1 MSHSIGNVPI
11 DGAKYSIHFI
21 SYRAIIMHVCVI
33 VHVSVHGWM
42 CDQACSVAVVASVN
56 SGLIK
61 ENPWNSSWSR
71 FWMTSSSG
79 GVSTGGWRVKKRSKF
94 SASRPHC
101 WRGWGLVGVYGEK
114 GEGRDRP
121 GWMDQ
126 GEEGRG
132 RTKEGKWKVEP
143 GCEMTTFEC
152 RFKYLNKEENFG
164 GLNSIYSVC
173 KSVPYE
179 CNMLH

>member
-121 GWMDQ
+121 GWMDRSGWGGEGENKRGEMEGWTRMWDDNIWMSLQISEQ
-126 GEEGRG
+126 GRELWWA
-132 RTKEGKWKVEP
+132 K
-143 GCEMTTFEC
+143 FN
-152 RFKYLNKEENFG
+152 L
-164 GLNSIYSVC
+164 LS
-173 KSVPYE
+173 
-179 CNMLH
+179 L